1 MSTPPIPRLHPEHT
15 LTELTDALDE
25 FGCCAIDGAVDP
37 SLMDRVVADMAPHSA
52 TATYGVGDFEGVQ
65 TRRTGCV
72 VGRSETYRKQLA
84 MQRSLMA
91 AGDHVLSESTTW
103 ILSAVEL
110 IEICADQPGQ
120 MLHRDGW
127 KYDFLDLP
135 VETELNGMWA
145 LTDFTEENGATR
157 VVPGSHLWD
166 HEQRARPEQTLPA
179 EMSKGSLL
187 LYTGKVFHG
196 GGENISSGPRAGLS
210 IQHCAGWL
218 TQSEQIMLECP
229 PAMVAD
235 WDDEFVR
242 FIGYKMRSNALGY
255 FGDSEDPLAAV
266 HPDREFGQGW
276 INDPDVNS

>member
-1 MSTPPIPRLHPEHT
+1 MSTPPIPRLQPEHT

-25 FGCCAIDGAVDP
+25 FGCCAIDGAVEP
-37 SLMDRVVADMAPHSA
+37 AVMDGVVADMASHST
-52 TATYGVGDFEGVQ
+52 TATFGVGDFEGVR

-72 VGRSETYRKQLA
+72 VGRSETYRNHLA
-84 MQRSLMA
+84 MRPSIMA
-91 AGDHVLSESTTW
+91 AGDYVLGESTTW

-110 IEICADQPGQ
+110 IEICSDQPGQ

-166 HEQRARPEQTLPA
+166 HEQRATPEQTLPA
-179 EMSKGSLL
+179 EMPKGSLF

-196 GGENISSGPRAGLS
+196 GGENISSRPRAGLS

-229 PAMVAD
+229 PAMVTD
-235 WDDEFVR
+235 WSDEFAR

-255 FGDSEDPLAAV
+255 FRDSEDPLAAV
-266 HPDREFGQGW
+266 HPDRTFAQGW
-276 INDPDVNS
+276 INDPGANS